1 MAVMSLPAISSCLRV
16 WFLMAVSKRVSL
28 LSRVRVC
35 AFIAASMAASLVSS
49 VAFTELST
57 SMMTCSLVCW
67 SAFILS
73 MASVSFFIASSFFRK
88 PLLMASTTLVK
99 SLITDTF
106 IV

>member
-1 MAVMSLPAISSCLRV
+1 MLI
-16 WFLMAVSKRVSL
+16 AVSKRASL

-35 AFIAASMAASLVSS
+35 AFIAASIAASLVSS
-49 VAFTELST
+49 VEFTELST
-57 SMMTCSLVCW
+57 SMIACSLVCW

-73 MASVSFFIASSFFRK
+73 MASVNFWMACSFLSE